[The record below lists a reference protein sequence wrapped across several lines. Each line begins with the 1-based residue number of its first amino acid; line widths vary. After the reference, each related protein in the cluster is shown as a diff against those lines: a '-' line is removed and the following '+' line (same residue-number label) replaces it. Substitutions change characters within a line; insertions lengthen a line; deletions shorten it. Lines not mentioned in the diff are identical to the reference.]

1 VAVTR
6 VVRGWR
12 LEQEPRRFH
21 FVRTSPTTWRSTSSG
36 RWQSFEMAMGRLPVG
51 SRVTVPMLTLST
63 NQADS
68 LLSAWHQLRMSR
80 RSSASQASLSS
91 SGLVVGC

>member
-1 VAVTR
+1 MAVTR

-51 SRVTVPMLTLST
+51 SRVTVPMLTLDQPGGQSFVRLAST
-63 NQADS
+63 PYVA
-68 LLSAWHQLRMSR
+68 
-80 RSSASQASLSS
+80 
-91 SGLVVGC
+91 

>member
-21 FVRTSPTTWRSTSSG
+21 FVRTSQTTAEHFFRPVPIIET
-36 RWQSFEMAMGRLPVG
+36 AMGRG
-51 SRVTVPMLTLST
+51 GCR
-63 NQADS
+63 
-68 LLSAWHQLRMSR
+68 SAAAPPH
-80 RSSASQASLSS
+80 
-91 SGLVVGC
+91 C